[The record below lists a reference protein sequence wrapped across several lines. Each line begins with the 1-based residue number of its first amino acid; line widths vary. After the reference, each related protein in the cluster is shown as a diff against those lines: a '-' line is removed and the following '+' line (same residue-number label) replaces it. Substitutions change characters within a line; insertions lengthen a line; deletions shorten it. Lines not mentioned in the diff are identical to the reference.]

1 MLKELGFPKEV
12 IGLMMRPGR
21 CFDLLTMLPKDD
33 IRKLD
38 RKGILFVAMKIESG
52 EGDKPFQLEE
62 GGPFIT
68 HQEWFASP
76 DGKEKMM
83 KFWRYFYK

>member
-1 MLKELGFPKEV
+1 
-12 IGLMMRPGR
+12 
-21 CFDLLTMLPKDD
+21 
-33 IRKLD
+33 
-38 RKGILFVAMKIESG
+38 MKIESG
-52 EGDKPFQLEE
+52 EGGKPFQLEE

-68 HQEWFASP
+68 HQKWFALP

>member
-1 MLKELGFPKEV
+1 
-12 IGLMMRPGR
+12 
-21 CFDLLTMLPKDD
+21 MLPKGD

-52 EGDKPFQLEE
+52 EGGKPFQLEE
-62 GGPFIT
+62 LGRFIT

-83 KFWRYFYK
+83 KFLGYFYK